1 MEKKNAELPLIILI
15 IIVLIIILILGA
27 FIYYFLNTPNFS
39 NSLDNSNISLQNIN
53 TTNTEQITNS
63 NSLNE
68 VQNDSINADTNTYS
82 QNISTNSQ
90 SSTSNTNVTTYSD
103 TNNTTTSSTVSTPNI
118 VNDFSSYIGVW
129 RSDFVLDSG
138 IPAEELIIN
147 NITSNTINFDYIKY
161 RNFSIDNVIAQLTD
175 NIANFEFSKDDLSV
189 KGTITLSNN
198 TVVLTI
204 NSSTFEY
211 IKPGVYTFK
220 SKAQNSILK

>member
-68 VQNDSINADTNTYS
+68 VQNDSINADTNGYS
-82 QNISTNSQ
+82 QNINTDSQ
-90 SSTSNTNVTTYSD
+90 SATSNKNITTYSNTN
-103 TNNTTTSSTVSTPNI
+103 TSASMSTPN
-118 VNDFSSYIGVW
+118 VANDFSSYIGVW
-129 RSDFVLDSG
+129 KSDFVLDSG

-198 TVVLTI
+198 SVVLTI

-220 SKAQNSILK
+220 SKVQESVLI

>member
-68 VQNDSINADTNTYS
+68 VQNDSINADTNGYS
-82 QNISTNSQ
+82 QNINTDSQ
-90 SSTSNTNVTTYSD
+90 SATSNKNITTYSNTN
-103 TNNTTTSSTVSTPNI
+103 TSASMSTPN
-118 VNDFSSYIGVW
+118 VANDFSSYIGVW
-129 RSDFVLDSG
+129 KSDFVLDSG

-198 TVVLTI
+198 SVVLTI

-220 SKAQNSILK
+220 SKVQESVLR

>member
-68 VQNDSINADTNTYS
+68 VQDDSINADTNGYS
-82 QNISTNSQ
+82 QNINTDSQ
-90 SSTSNTNVTTYSD
+90 SATSNKNITTYSNTN
-103 TNNTTTSSTVSTPNI
+103 TSASMSTPN
-118 VNDFSSYIGVW
+118 VANDFSSYIGVW
-129 RSDFVLDSG
+129 KSDFVLDSG

-198 TVVLTI
+198 SVVLTI

-220 SKAQNSILK
+220 SKVQESVLR